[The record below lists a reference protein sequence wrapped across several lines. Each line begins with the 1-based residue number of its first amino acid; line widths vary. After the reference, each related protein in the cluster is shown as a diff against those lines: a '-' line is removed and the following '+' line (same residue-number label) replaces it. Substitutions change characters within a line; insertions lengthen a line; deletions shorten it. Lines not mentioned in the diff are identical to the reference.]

1 MRTLLTKTL
10 LAVAVVACACTSA
23 RAGVRIGIGIGVP
36 FPYYYGYGPYYR
48 PYYGYYPY
56 YYPGAVVVAAPAPAV
71 VVQPAPAAVQPAPSG
86 YQPAPASTPPPPTL
100 PAPTPIASAPALQ
113 VSQPAPLAPAVA
125 RSSAPDEHSEYDRLF
140 QLMND
145 PGEGARISAIMQL
158 GRAKVQQAVGPITQA
173 LNNDSSPRVR
183 DAAARALG
191 LIASPS
197 SLNALQTAAQAD
209 DDKEVRHSAQF
220 AAEVIRS
227 NLRR

>member
-1 MRTLLTKTL
+1 VRTLLTKTL
-10 LAVAVVACACTSA
+10 IALAVLACTWTSA
-23 RAGVRIGIGIGVP
+23 RAGFGVRVGIGIGVP
-36 FPYYYGYGPYYR
+36 YPYYYGPYYR

-56 YYPGAVVVAAPAPAV
+56 YYPPAVVVAAPAPAV
-71 VVQPAPAAVQPAPSG
+71 VVQPAPAVVQPAPSG
-86 YQPAPASTPPPPTL
+86 YQSVPASPPPPTL
-100 PAPTPIASAPALQ
+100 PAPTPISAAPALQ
-113 VSQPAPLAPAVA
+113 VNQPAPLAPVVA
-125 RSSAPDEHSEYDRLF
+125 RSAAPDERPGDVDRLF
-140 QLMND
+140 QLLND
-145 PGEGARISAIMQL
+145 PGEGARISAAMQL
-158 GRAKVQQAVGPITQA
+158 GRGKVQQAIGPLTQM
-173 LNNDSSPRVR
+173 LNNDASPRVR

>member
-1 MRTLLTKTL
+1 
-10 LAVAVVACACTSA
+10 
-23 RAGVRIGIGIGVP
+23 
-36 FPYYYGYGPYYR
+36 
-48 PYYGYYPY
+48 
-56 YYPGAVVVAAPAPAV
+56 
-71 VVQPAPAAVQPAPSG
+71 
-86 YQPAPASTPPPPTL
+86 
-100 PAPTPIASAPALQ
+100 

-125 RSSAPDEHSEYDRLF
+125 RSSAPDEHSGDVDRLL
-140 QLMND
+140 QLLND
-145 PGEGARISAIMQL
+145 PGEGARISAAMQL
-158 GRAKVQQAVGPITQA
+158 GRGKVQQAVGPLTQV

-191 LIASPS
+191 LIALPA